1 MIPEDQK
8 RLEESR
14 EQHWRAVQDGRQ
26 QRKQAKA
33 ATRQRKQAKPCKVQA
48 PAAAAPAHAARGGRV
63 TSRHRTDTSVEETPA
78 AMLQQSL
85 DAEAEG
91 DDLDAVASKGLTGNI
106 SRSKQAS
113 LLSAK
118 DEVALAKQ
126 ISKIKP
132 YLLKRDEMTEEQGQQ
147 PTLSEWATAC
157 GFEDEEAF
165 QSRVAIGEEAR
176 QTMIWA
182 NQRLVISMARKF
194 TGRGMDMPDLIAE
207 GMTGLAKG
215 VDRFDHTKGFKFST
229 YAHWWIR
236 QAISRSLS
244 EQGRMI
250 RLPVHVYEQ
259 MLKINK
265 ARKQFID
272 DNDRMPT
279 NEELSKASGIGMDR
293 LELVVKAHNDPMH
306 LDAPSAFGGDDGDGS
321 TIGDYIRDPAPSPFQ
336 MLLNKSLEKDL
347 DNLLLTLTPREA
359 AVVRMRYGMDDGKEK
374 TLEDVGQALG
384 VSQPAGEV
392 VQGMG

>member
-1 MIPEDQK
+1 
-8 RLEESR
+8 
-14 EQHWRAVQDGRQ
+14 
-26 QRKQAKA
+26 
-33 ATRQRKQAKPCKVQA
+33 
-48 PAAAAPAHAARGGRV
+48 
-63 TSRHRTDTSVEETPA
+63 
-78 AMLQQSL
+78 MLQQSL

-279 NEELSKASGIGMDR
+279 NEELSKASGIGMER

-384 VSQPAGEV
+384 VTRERIRQIEGKAIRKLRDPHRSSMLGDYDGYADAEDPLTGLPSII
-392 VQGMG
+392 GPR